1 MAIVVDD
8 HYPRDVAYLFRRSDG
23 RLEIREAVATPRGP
37 RARTLASFRGALG
50 PEVLEQAEARATRPF
65 DRAALL
71 ARARALRIP
80 APARRGDAGARE
92 LLARLRAG
100 AAIDPTLAALLREV
114 LAPAARAV
122 PAELAEVAEWVG
134 ADDARRGEALRGL
147 LRVSDRAV
155 RSREPVRKAARRA
168 FPRFRSAR
176 SGRGA
181 R

>member
-1 MAIVVDD
+1 M
-8 HYPRDVAYLFRRSDG
+8 AYLFRRADG

-50 PEVLEQAEARATRPF
+50 PEVLERAEARATRPF
-65 DRAALL
+65 DRTALL

-100 AAIDPTLAALLREV
+100 AAIDPVLAALLREA
-114 LAPAARAV
+114 LAPAAAEV
-122 PAELAEVAEWVG
+122 PPELAEVAEWVG
-134 ADDARRGEALRGL
+134 ADDVRRGEALRGL
-147 LRVSDRAV
+147 LRVSDRAL
-155 RSREPVRKAARRA
+155 RGRDPVRKAARRS
-168 FPRFRSAR
+168 FPRFRSAKP
-176 SGRGA
+176 GRGA